1 MTSDRVPFLRLAWAD
16 RESPAT
22 GFVVI
27 DRLINGIA
35 GGGLRMR
42 AGCTL
47 EEVARLA
54 RTMSLK
60 NGALGVPAGGAK
72 GGIDLDPKAPGAR
85 AVLTRFVRDMR
96 PLLESYWATAEDL
109 GVNQELLDEIFA
121 EVGLGLS
128 VVAALR
134 RNSDPAAAERRMREA
149 LTATTDGYPVAAV
162 AGGYG
167 VAVAALTAL
176 SRNGARPE
184 RTTAVIQGFGSM
196 GGATARYLARAG
208 VRIVGIVDARGAIAN
223 SDGLDVERLLAAR
236 NAFGEV
242 DRAALGP
249 GDRERPRGEWLEIRA
264 DVLVP
269 AAVGDVLTG
278 QNADQVRAEYV
289 VEAANLPS
297 TAEARDILHGRGIT
311 VIPDFVANSGTN
323 AWFWWTML
331 GELPPGPEVAFPRLE
346 KTMQVAVRSLLD
358 TASSEAIPPRE
369 AAERV
374 ALDTL
379 SRMERAGT

>member
-1 MTSDRVPFLRLAWAD
+1 
-16 RESPAT
+16 
-22 GFVVI
+22 
-27 DRLINGIA
+27 
-35 GGGLRMR
+35 
-42 AGCTL
+42 
-47 EEVARLA
+47 
-54 RTMSLK
+54 MSLK

-72 GGIDLDPKAPGAR
+72 GGIDLDPKSPHAR

-109 GVNQELLDEIFA
+109 GVNQELLDEVFA

-134 RNSDPAAAERRMREA
+134 RNPDPAAAERRMREA
-149 LTATTDGYPVAAV
+149 LAATTDGYPVAAV

-167 VAVAALTAL
+167 VAAATLAAL
-176 SRNGARPE
+176 SRDGAAPD

-208 VRIVGIVDARGAIAN
+208 VRIVGVVDAQGAVVN
-223 SDGLDVERLLAAR
+223 PDGLDVERLLAAR
-236 NAFGEV
+236 NAFGEI
-242 DRAALGP
+242 DRAALRA
-249 GDRERPRGEWLEIRA
+249 GDRPRPREEWLDIRC
-264 DVLVP
+264 DVLIP

-278 QNADQVRAEYV
+278 ANAAQVRAPYV

-297 TAEARDILHGRGIT
+297 TPEARDELHARG
-311 VIPDFVANSGTN
+311 VIVVPDFVANAGTN

-331 GELPPGPEVAFPRLE
+331 GELPPGTAVAFPRLE
-346 KTMQVAVRSLLD
+346 QTMRIAVRSVLD
-358 TASSEAIPPRE
+358 TAARESISPRE

-379 SRMERAGT
+379 ARMEAARR